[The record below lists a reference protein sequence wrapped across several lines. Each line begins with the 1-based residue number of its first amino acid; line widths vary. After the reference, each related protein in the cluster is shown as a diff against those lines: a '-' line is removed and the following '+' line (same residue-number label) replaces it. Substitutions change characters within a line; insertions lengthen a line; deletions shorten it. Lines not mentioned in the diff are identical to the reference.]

1 MLNVHCIEGRLA
13 ESPILKKTESGTCYT
28 RVLLISKRNFK
39 TKKESDY
46 QSDSFLCVL
55 YGTIAKSFVE
65 MTCRGSHVS
74 FVARVQVRPYENQSG
89 ERCYVSE
96 DIVQSYN
103 LLETKEVTDRRP
115 KHLSE
120 GQPAE
125 EMALNEYRQAVEHI
139 PTSYDEADWY
149 Q

>member
-1 MLNVHCIEGRLA
+1 
-13 ESPILKKTESGTCYT
+13 
-28 RVLLISKRNFK
+28 
-39 TKKESDY
+39 
-46 QSDSFLCVL
+46 
-55 YGTIAKSFVE
+55 
-65 MTCRGSHVS
+65 VS

-103 LLETKEVTDRRP
+103 LLETKEVTDRRR
-115 KHLSE
+115 KHLLE

-125 EMALNEYRQAVEHI
+125 EMALNDYRQAVEHI